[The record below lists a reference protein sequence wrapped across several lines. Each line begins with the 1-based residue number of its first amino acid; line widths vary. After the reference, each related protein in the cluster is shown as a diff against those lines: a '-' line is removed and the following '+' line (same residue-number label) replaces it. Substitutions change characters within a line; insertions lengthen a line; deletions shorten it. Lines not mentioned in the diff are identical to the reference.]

1 MKELGLAVMLL
12 ILFVEE
18 PGWNVPVTGYRNWLR
33 FSQSVQAIWNIAL
46 K

>member
-18 PGWNVPVTGYRNWLR
+18 PGGMFQIP
-33 FSQSVQAIWNIAL
+33 AITID
-46 K
+46 